1 MALDLPVAGTF
12 SMRVSGGRPMRQ
24 RTANLEERILAL
36 FKQAFRQGR
45 SDVAEHLLRALE
57 ALDQSPALSE
67 SPRGPHVLSEA
78 YYELVRR

>member
-1 MALDLPVAGTF
+1 
-12 SMRVSGGRPMRQ
+12 MRQ
-24 RTANLEERILAL
+24 RSANLEERILAL

-57 ALDQSPALSE
+57 TLDQSPTVAEL
-67 SPRGPHVLSEA
+67 PRGQHVLTEA